1 MPTKTE
7 PGRTDA
13 RKAASVLQDPLGLTG
28 TPVPDDAPLE
38 RGWMAGRLI
47 DGFELVV
54 DGKPPEWCP
63 PRWLR
68 ALEAQGFQRSVDG
81 DPAFVVAHI
90 TDGELRRFTTV
101 RDALRYG
108 RSCILR
114 RRRPV
119 HPDSI
124 SIDCRTTSGLTVPVV
139 WGRALVG
146 MARGALDAEPITVIG
161 VPAD

>member
-1 MPTKTE
+1 
-7 PGRTDA
+7 
-13 RKAASVLQDPLGLTG
+13 
-28 TPVPDDAPLE
+28 
-38 RGWMAGRLI
+38 MAGRLI
-47 DGFELVV
+47 DGFELAI

-68 ALEAQGFQRSVDG
+68 SLEALGYERSADG
-81 DPAFVVAHI
+81 ELAFVVTHI
-90 TDGELRRFTTV
+90 TDGELRRFATV

-108 RSCILR
+108 RSRILR

-124 SIDCRTTSGLTVPVV
+124 SIDCRTTTGLTAPVV

-146 MARGALDAEPITVIG
+146 MARGALDAQPITV
-161 VPAD
+161 VEAPAD